1 MWALESGIIKKK
13 ICLSRDRFGEKPLYY
28 RVKNNRLSFASELKS
43 FKYLNDF
50 DLSELDYKILDN
62 FQNLE
67 NNFTNFIKTANTLEP
82 GSNLIV
88 KNNKIF

>member
-1 MWALESGIIKKK
+1 MFNKFNGMWAWIRIIKKK
-13 ICLSRDRFGEKPLYY
+13 FCLSRDRFGEKPLYY
-28 RVKNNRLSFASELKS
+28 RVKNNRLGFASELKS
-43 FKYLNDF
+43 LNISYF

-82 GSNLIV
+82 GSI
-88 KNNKIF
+88 